1 MNADAVLRVT
11 HALGARLQQAV
22 VASGDPGTV
31 FIGPLD
37 DQDAVGA
44 SLILFL
50 YRIAPNASLRNCE
63 HRVPLA
69 TPPPAVIVHD
79 NALPLDLHFLLTVG
93 TRPGMS
99 EEPLLRVLGF
109 AMQALQATPEI
120 SGSSVAHEV
129 VRLTLEPLTTEE
141 TSRIWALFPTAN
153 YRTSV
158 AYVASPVWIDPALPP
173 AHAGVVIED
182 SLDMGVR
189 ASVEVD
195 EPWPAPSMSTSRW
208 SAPGRARPRWPSR
221 CWTRSRCS
229 A

>member
-1 MNADAVLRVT
+1 MNADAILRVT
-11 HALGARLQQAV
+11 QALGARLQQAV

-50 YRIAPNASLRNCE
+50 YRIAPNASLRNRE
-63 HRVPLA
+63 HRVA
-69 TPPPAVIVHD
+69 AQTPPPAVIVHE
-79 NALPLDLHFLLTVG
+79 NALPLDLYYLLTVG

-109 AMQALQATPEI
+109 AMQALQAVPEI
-120 SGSSVAHEV
+120 TGSPVNQEV
-129 VRLTLEPLTTEE
+129 VRVTLEPLTTEE

-158 AYVASPVWIDPALPP
+158 AYLASPVWIDPAQPP
-173 AHAGVVIED
+173 EQAQVVLED
-182 SLDMGVR
+182 SLDVGMR
-189 ASVEVD
+189 ATVPVN
-195 EPWPAPSMSTSRW
+195 
-208 SAPGRARPRWPSR
+208 
-221 CWTRSRCS
+221 
-229 A
+229 

>member
-1 MNADAVLRVT
+1 MNADAILRVAQ
-11 HALGARLQQAV
+11 ALGARLQQAV
-22 VASGDPGTV
+22 TASGDPGTV

-50 YRIAPNASLRNCE
+50 YRIAPNASLRNRE
-63 HRVPLA
+63 HRVA
-69 TPPPAVIVHD
+69 SAAPPPAVIVHA
-79 NALPLDLHFLLTVG
+79 NALPLDLYFLLTVG

-109 AMQALQATPEI
+109 AMQALQSMPEI
-120 SGSSVAHEV
+120 TGAAVNHEA

-153 YRTSV
+153 YRTSI

-173 AHAGVVIED
+173 MQARVVLED
-182 SLDMGVR
+182 SLDVGVR
-189 ASVEVD
+189 ATVPVD
-195 EPWPAPSMSTSRW
+195 
-208 SAPGRARPRWPSR
+208 
-221 CWTRSRCS
+221 
-229 A
+229 

>member
-1 MNADAVLRVT
+1 MNADAILRVT
-11 HALGARLQQAV
+11 QALGARLQQAV
-22 VASGDPGTV
+22 IASGDPGTV

-50 YRIAPNASLRNCE
+50 YRIAPNASLRNRE
-63 HRVPLA
+63 HRVRSA

-79 NALPLDLHFLLTVG
+79 NALPLDLYFLLTVG

-109 AMQALQATPEI
+109 AMRALQAMPEI
-120 SGSSVAHEV
+120 TGAPVDQEV

-173 AHAGVVIED
+173 VQAPVVIED
-182 SLDMGVR
+182 HLDVGTR
-189 ASVEVD
+189 ATVPVD
-195 EPWPAPSMSTSRW
+195 
-208 SAPGRARPRWPSR
+208 
-221 CWTRSRCS
+221 
-229 A
+229 